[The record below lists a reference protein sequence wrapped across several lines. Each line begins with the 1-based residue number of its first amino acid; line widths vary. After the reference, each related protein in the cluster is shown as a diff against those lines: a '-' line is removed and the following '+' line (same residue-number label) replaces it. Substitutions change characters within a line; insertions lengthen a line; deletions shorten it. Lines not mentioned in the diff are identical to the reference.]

1 MKTCSMLKFFSFTRK
16 VIKKIKV
23 TIDLLVFHPKF
34 QKYMKEQLVEYCGD
48 LLSKYQCGF
57 RHDYG
62 TQNCLLAMME
72 KLGKLGIRKLSSL
85 QS

>member
-1 MKTCSMLKFFSFTRK
+1 
-16 VIKKIKV
+16 
-23 TIDLLVFHPKF
+23 
-34 QKYMKEQLVEYCGD
+34 MKEQLVEYCGD

-62 TQNCLLAMME
+62 AQNCLLAMME